1 MQPVLHLEDLFIG
14 QRFQSESHAL
24 DKQQIIDFAENFDPQ
39 VFHLDEEAAKNTFF
53 NGLAA
58 SGWHTAAITMRLMV
72 ASIPLGKGLIG
83 ANVEMA
89 WSKPTR
95 PTDVLRVE
103 SEILAIRPS
112 QSKPDQGIVTL
123 SIVTKNQHNDVLQT
137 LKANVVAFRK

>member
-24 DKQQIIDFAENFDPQ
+24 DKQQIIDFAAHFDPQ

-137 LKANVVAFRK
+137 LKANVVAFRN

>member
-24 DKQQIIDFAENFDPQ
+24 DKQQIIDFAAYFDPQ

>member
-24 DKQQIIDFAENFDPQ
+24 DKQQIIDFAAHFDPQ

>member
-24 DKQQIIDFAENFDPQ
+24 DKKQIIDFAAYFDPQ

>member
-24 DKQQIIDFAENFDPQ
+24 DKQQIIDFAAHFDPQ

-72 ASIPLGKGLIG
+72 ASFPLGKGLIG